1 VLGVDVDIWEA
12 FLRAHADVGWVS
24 ARGASQ
30 SNIWLNNNLS
40 YRLSGYFRMNAVL
53 STANLRLLG
62 KGAETR
68 FLLRGQ
74 NLLDARYSEP
84 GYGGFDLPMLGR
96 TITAEARIA
105 F

>member
-1 VLGVDVDIWEA
+1 V
-12 FLRAHADVGWVS
+12 DVGWIS

-30 SNIWLNNNLS
+30 SNIYLNNRVPYTLRS
-40 YRLSGYFRMNAVL
+40 YFRLNAVL

-74 NLLDARYSEP
+74 NLLDARRSEP

-96 TITAEARIA
+96 IVTVEARIA
-105 F
+105 Y